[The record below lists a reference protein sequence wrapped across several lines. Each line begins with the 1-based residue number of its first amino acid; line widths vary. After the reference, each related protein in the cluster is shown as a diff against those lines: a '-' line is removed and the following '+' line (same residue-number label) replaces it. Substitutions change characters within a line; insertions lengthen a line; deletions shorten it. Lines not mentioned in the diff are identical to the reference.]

1 LLAKLDRRKAIQ
13 QPFNC
18 THELCEISNNATN
31 SGCCYATMQIDA
43 RSIDPLTNI
52 IEEFYSVSI
61 SDVFTTITTS
71 MMTMGSLFAG
81 VREEGYLIFC

>member
-1 LLAKLDRRKAIQ
+1 
-13 QPFNC
+13 
-18 THELCEISNNATN
+18 
-31 SGCCYATMQIDA
+31 MQIDA